1 MVICCVIGCN
11 ASSLKNKG
19 TSFFKIPGII
29 CHQGSQTEELSRRRQ
44 TAWLSRINRKNFN
57 TDKVNINTRV
67 CQKHFISGKPSSL
80 YDESSPDWV
89 PTLHMG
95 YESSHN
101 LTANQERY
109 ERARNRKIQR
119 AALEA
124 EACTQPSTVK
134 DADISTTAEMEEAE
148 PLKSNA
154 WVQTTSLLETVTCQT
169 EFKVKDI
176 ESLQLECANLKT
188 EVSLLKKTYVLNE
201 EFFEGD
207 DNKIRF
213 FTGLSNFKLLSLVLN
228 LCCKQIDHPNSRK
241 LTPFQEMI
249 VCLMRIRLNL
259 SLEDLA
265 YRFNIS
271 KATICRIFD
280 KWLHILYIRLS
291 RLIVWPERDV
301 LQKTMPKEFKKTIGS
316 KIAVII
322 DCFELFVERP
332 SSLDARYLTWS
343 QYKHHNTI
351 KFLIGVTPQG
361 SVSFIS
367 EPWGGRVSD
376 KHLTEHS
383 GLLKYLLP
391 GDLVLADRGFN
402 ITDSVGITGAQLAV
416 PAFTRGKQQ
425 LSALEVAESRKL
437 SHLRIHVERVI
448 GRIKNNFKIL
458 ESTLP
463 IEHVTLKG
471 HDNVT
476 SIEKIVHVSCSL
488 INLCNSVV
496 PFE

>member
-1 MVICCVIGCN
+1 
-11 ASSLKNKG
+11 
-19 TSFFKIPGII
+19 
-29 CHQGSQTEELSRRRQ
+29 
-44 TAWLSRINRKNFN
+44 
-57 TDKVNINTRV
+57 
-67 CQKHFISGKPSSL
+67 
-80 YDESSPDWV
+80 
-89 PTLHMG
+89 
-95 YESSHN
+95 
-101 LTANQERY
+101 
-109 ERARNRKIQR
+109 
-119 AALEA
+119 
-124 EACTQPSTVK
+124 
-134 DADISTTAEMEEAE
+134 
-148 PLKSNA
+148 
-154 WVQTTSLLETVTCQT
+154 
-169 EFKVKDI
+169 
-176 ESLQLECANLKT
+176 
-188 EVSLLKKTYVLNE
+188 
-201 EFFEGD
+201 
-207 DNKIRF
+207 
-213 FTGLSNFKLLSLVLN
+213 
-228 LCCKQIDHPNSRK
+228 
-241 LTPFQEMI
+241 MI

-332 SSLDARYLTWS
+332 SSLDARYLTLS
-343 QYKHHNTI
+343 QYKQHNTI

-376 KHLTEHS
+376 KHLMEHS

-416 PAFTRGKQQ
+416 PAFTRCKQQ
-425 LSALEVAESRKL
+425 LSALEVAESKKL